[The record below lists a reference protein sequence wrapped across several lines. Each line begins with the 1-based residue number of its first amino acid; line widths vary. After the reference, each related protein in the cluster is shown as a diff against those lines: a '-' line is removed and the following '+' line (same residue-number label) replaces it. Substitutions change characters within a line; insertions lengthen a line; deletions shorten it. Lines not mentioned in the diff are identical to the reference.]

1 MKIIYEDRHMLVCEK
16 DAGVPVQTASV
27 RVKDLTDEVRA
38 HVKGGDVWVVHRL
51 DQPVRGLVVFALT
64 QKAAAVLSKQ
74 AGGAA
79 AAVPGRR
86 ENAPSMEKTYLALVR
101 CKRLPENET
110 AGKTLPGGEEDR
122 RVHRL
127 ENWLLRDPKTNR
139 SGVVSGGTKGAKRAV
154 LEYTE
159 AGRWLPDGGRWIADP
174 ASVCDPEAFEAAG
187 RIFAEELK
195 QEEPCV
201 LRAALQKGTSGL
213 PRDGKE
219 CLAALRIRLLTGRHH
234 QIRVQLAAAG
244 MPILGDRKYGDS
256 GSESGESGKREP
268 AFPAL
273 CAWRLTLAHPADLRA
288 MEFTFQERTGESE
301 T

>member
-101 CKRLPENET
+101 CKRLPGNET

-195 QEEPCV
+195 QEDQQAC
-201 LRAALQKGTSGL
+201 RGT
-213 PRDGKE
+213 D
-219 CLAALRIRLLTGRHH
+219 A
-234 QIRVQLAAAG
+234 
-244 MPILGDRKYGDS
+244 LGDLIGFADVLGGAHSDS
-256 GSESGESGKREP
+256 SFR
-268 AFPAL
+268 
-273 CAWRLTLAHPADLRA
+273 
-288 MEFTFQERTGESE
+288 MEIII
-301 T
+301 